1 MNGNHNFTLTIRT
14 FRIMR
19 KLAMALLFVFS
30 FTTITNAQQSKIL
43 TDHLATYNQAVD
55 LYQEDQYLV
64 SQRLFTQVLE
74 TSNDEV
80 IKGNATYY
88 IANCAVR
95 LNQRNADQLVEKFVE
110 EYPTSTKKNSAI
122 IDVAD
127 YYFDNGD
134 YRKSA
139 VWYQKVDKSTLSRK
153 QASRYYFNTGY
164 TLVQSKKFDEA
175 KPFLNRVSD
184 DPEYGSKAKYYL
196 GYIAYENDELQEASD
211 LFDKVEDSPEA
222 DEKLSYYQ
230 ADLNYKL
237 GKFDKAIE
245 LAKSQLEKS
254 NRKEQSELNRIIG
267 QSLFNQEKYDEALP
281 YLEEYKGTRGK
292 WNNNDFYQLGYAYY
306 KQGNFEKAV
315 ETFNK
320 IIDGVNATAQ
330 NAYYHLGQSYIKLD
344 RNEDALNAFKKASE
358 MDLDAQ
364 ISQDASY
371 NYAKLSYE
379 NGNPYDS
386 VPSVILAYLEKYP
399 DTDKKEEMSA
409 FLIDSYFSSKNYKE
423 ALELLENGRIKDNE
437 AVYGKV
443 ALYHG
448 LNLFTSGEYQDALG
462 NLNKAIKNI
471 TDTELKKKA
480 IFWKAEAMYQLND
493 FNGAYENFKQVNN
506 LKVSIEEDELYN
518 YDMGYTEF
526 KLKKYDEAINSFT
539 AFTKQAS
546 VKTDAVRLND
556 AYLRIGDANF
566 VTKKYWP
573 GMEAYNKAIEMNGFN
588 ADYAAFQKAI
598 SYGFVQK
605 NDRKIQDLEDFITKF
620 KTSKYRDDVIYELG
634 NTYINTNQV
643 PKGIRT
649 YDMLINEY
657 PNSSYTSQAMM
668 RKGLQLYNDGNLE
681 ASLTVFKQ
689 VTDKY
694 AGTPQAVQAISSARQ
709 VYIDLGRTNDYAVWV
724 RGLDGV
730 EVTDNELDD
739 TAYESAEQPFIQG
752 DMNGTAREMAK
763 YLNQFP
769 NGKHALKAHFYLA
782 QAQFSQNKKAESV
795 PHYEYVISKERNEFS
810 EQALARLS
818 EIHLG
823 TKDYVKAIPVMKQLE
838 QLADFPQNVIYAQSN
853 LMKAYYETEKYGE
866 AVSYANKVLADN
878 SIENNVRSDAEIII
892 ARSSWKQGN
901 EAAAKTG
908 YEKVL
913 QTATGSLAAEATFY
927 KAYFENKEGKH
938 DAVITTVNGLSKN
951 YGGYKLWSAK
961 GLVVMAKSYY
971 ALNQTL
977 NATTILDAVINNFK
991 QYPEVV
997 TEAKAELARIK
1008 TEAAKTNSS
1017 VVPTSQ
1023 N

>member
-1 MNGNHNFTLTIRT
+1 
-14 FRIMR
+14 MR
-19 KLAMALLFVFS
+19 KLAMALLFVLS
-30 FTTITNAQQSKIL
+30 FTTITNAQQSKIF
-43 TDHLATYNQAVD
+43 TDDLATYNQALD
-55 LYQEDQYLV
+55 LYQEDQYLA
-64 SQRLFTQVLE
+64 SQRLFEKVME
-74 TSNDEV
+74 SSKEEIV
-80 IKGNATYY
+80 KGNASYY

-95 LNQRNADQLVEKFVE
+95 LNQRNADQLVERFVE

-127 YYFDNGD
+127 YYFDNGN
-134 YRKSA
+134 YRKA
-139 VWYQKVDKSTLSRK
+139 ATWYQKVDTGTLSRK
-153 QASRYYFNTGY
+153 QINRYYFNTGY
-164 TLVQSKKFDEA
+164 TLVQSRKYDEA

-196 GYIAYENDELQEASD
+196 GYIAYESDELQEASD
-211 LFDKVEDSPEA
+211 LFDEVGASPEA

-237 GKFDKAIE
+237 GRFDKAIE
-245 LAKSQLEKS
+245 LAKTQLPKS
-254 NRKEQSELNRIIG
+254 NRNEQSELNRIIG
-267 QSLFNQEKYDEALP
+267 QSLFNQEKYEEALP
-281 YLEEYKGTRGK
+281 YLIEYKGVRGR
-292 WNNNDFYQLGYAYY
+292 WNNNDYYQLGYAYY
-306 KQGNFEKAV
+306 KQGSFEKAI

-330 NAYYHLGQSYIKLD
+330 NAYYHLGQSYIKLN

-358 MDLDAQ
+358 MDLDDQ
-364 ISQDASY
+364 ISQDAAY
-371 NYAKLSYE
+371 IYAKLSYE

-386 VPSVILAYLEKYP
+386 VPAVILAFLETYP
-399 DTDKKEEMSA
+399 NSDKKEEMNA
-409 FLIDSYFSSKNYKE
+409 FLIDSYFSSKNYQE
-423 ALELLENGRIKDNE
+423 ALKLLEDGRIKGNE

-448 LNLFTSGEYQDALG
+448 LNLFTAGEYRDALT
-462 NLNKAIKNI
+462 NLNKAVENVS
-471 TDTELKKKA
+471 DAELKKKA
-480 IFWKAEAMYQLND
+480 TFWKAESMYELND
-493 FNGAYENFKQVNN
+493 FAGAYDNFN
-506 LKVSIEEDELYN
+506 KVSSMNTSMEEDDLFN
-518 YDMGYTEF
+518 YDMGYTQF
-526 KLKKYDEAINSFT
+526 KLKKYDEAISSFT
-539 AFTKQAS
+539 AYTKQAVS
-546 VKTDAVRLND
+546 KKDRVRLND
-556 AYLRIGDANF
+556 VYLRIGDANF
-566 VTKKYWP
+566 VTKNYWP
-573 GMEAYNKAIEMNGFN
+573 GMEAYNKALEMNGFN

-598 SYGFVQK
+598 SYGFVQR
-605 NDRKIQDLEDFITKF
+605 NERKIEDLEEFITKF
-620 KTSKYRDDVIYELG
+620 RTSTYRDDVIYELG

-643 PKGIRT
+643 AKGVRAYDKLIR
-649 YDMLINEY
+649 EY

-668 RKGLQLYNDGNLE
+668 RKGLQLYNEGKLE

-689 VTDKY
+689 VAEKY
-694 AGTPQAVQAISSARQ
+694 AGTPQAVQAITSARQ
-709 VYIDLGRTNDYAVWV
+709 VYIDQGRTNDYAIWV

-739 TAYESAEQPFIQG
+739 TAYESAEQPYIQG
-752 DMNGTAREMAK
+752 DMNGTAREMKK
-763 YLNQFP
+763 YLQQFP
-769 NGKHALKAHFYLA
+769 NGKYALKANFYLA

-795 PHYEYVISKERNEFS
+795 AHYEYVTSKERSEFT

-823 TKDYVKAIPVMKQLE
+823 TKDYVKAISVLKQLE

-853 LMKAYYETEKYGE
+853 LMKAYYETEKYGD
-866 AVSYANKVLADN
+866 AVIYANKVLNDS

-901 EAAAKTG
+901 EVASKVG
-908 YEKVL
+908 YEKVR
-913 QTATGSLAAEATFY
+913 QTATGSLGAEATYY

-961 GLVVMAKSYY
+961 GLVVMAQSYY

-977 NATTILDAVINNFK
+977 NATTILDAVIANFK
-991 QYPEVV
+991 QYPDVV
-997 TEAKAELARIK
+997 ATAQSELAKIK

>member
-1 MNGNHNFTLTIRT
+1 
-14 FRIMR
+14 MR
-19 KLAMALLFVFS
+19 KLAMTLLFVLS
-30 FTTITNAQQSKIL
+30 FTTVANAQQSRIW
-43 TDHLATYNQAVD
+43 TDDLATYHQAVD
-55 LYQEDQYLV
+55 LYQEDQYLA
-64 SQRLFTQVLE
+64 SQRLFVKVKE

-80 IKGNATYY
+80 IKGNASYY

-95 LNQRNADQLVEKFVE
+95 LNQRNADQLVESFVE
-110 EYPTSTKKNSAI
+110 EYPTSIKKNSAI

-134 YRKSA
+134 YRKA
-139 VWYQKVDKSTLSRK
+139 ANWYQRVDKSTLSRK
-153 QASRYYFNTGY
+153 QTSRYYFNTGY
-164 TLVQSKKFDEA
+164 TLVQSKKYDEA

-184 DPEYGSKAKYYL
+184 DSEYGSKAKYYL

-211 LFDKVEDSPEA
+211 LFDQVGESPEA

-237 GKFDKAIE
+237 GKFDQAIV
-245 LAKSQLEKS
+245 LAQKQLSKS

-281 YLEEYKGTRGK
+281 YLEAYKGTRGR
-292 WNNNDFYQLGYAYY
+292 WNNNDYYQLGYTYY
-306 KQGNFEKAV
+306 KQGNFEKAM

-320 IIDGVNATAQ
+320 IIDGENATAQ
-330 NAYYHLGQSYIKLD
+330 NAYYHLGQSYLKLD
-344 RNEDALNAFKKASE
+344 RKEEALNAFKKASE
-358 MDLDAQ
+358 IDLEAQ
-364 ISQDASY
+364 ISQDAYY

-399 DTDKKEEMSA
+399 ETDKNEEMNE
-409 FLIDSYFSSKNYKE
+409 FLIDSYFSSKNYAE
-423 ALELLENGRIKDNE
+423 ALFLLEDGRIRANE

-448 LNLFTSGEYQDALG
+448 LNLFTAGDYQEALG
-462 NLNKAIKNI
+462 NLNKAIENS
-471 TDTELKKKA
+471 TDPELKKRA
-480 IFWKAEAMYQLND
+480 VFWKAESLYQLND
-493 FNGAYENFKQVNN
+493 FSGAYENFKTAKKN
-506 LKVSIEEDELYN
+506 KVSIEEDDLYK
-518 YDMGYTEF
+518 YDMGYAQF

-539 AFTKQAS
+539 AFTNQSDAKNDR
-546 VKTDAVRLND
+546 VKLND
-556 AYLRIGDANF
+556 AHLRIGDANF
-566 VTKKYWP
+566 VTKQYWP
-573 GMEAYNKAIEMNGFN
+573 AMEAYNKAIKMNGYN
-588 ADYAAFQKAI
+588 SDYAAFQKAI

-605 NDRKIQDLEDFITKF
+605 NDRKIQDLEEFITKF
-620 KTSKYRDDVIYELG
+620 RTSKYRDDVIYELG

-643 PKGIRT
+643 AKGIRI
-649 YDMLINEY
+649 YDKLIADY

-681 ASLTVFKQ
+681 ASLSVFKQ
-689 VTDKY
+689 VAGKY

-709 VYIDLGRTNDYAVWV
+709 VYIDLGTTNDYAVWV

-739 TAYESAEQPFIQG
+739 TAYESAERPFIQG
-752 DMNGTAREMAK
+752 DMNGTAREMKK
-763 YLNQFP
+763 YLLQFP

-782 QAQFSQNKKAESV
+782 QAQFSQNNKEESV
-795 PHYEYVISKERNEFS
+795 AHYEYVTSMERSEFT

-823 TKDYVKAIPVMKQLE
+823 TRDYVKAVPVLKQLE
-838 QLADFPQNVIYAQSN
+838 QLAEFPQNIIYAQSN
-853 LMKAYYETEKYGE
+853 LMKAYYETEDYEE
-866 AVSYANKVLADN
+866 AVTYANKVLSDA
-878 SIENNVRSDAEIII
+878 SIENNLKSDAEIII

-901 EAAAKTG
+901 EAATKVG
-908 YEKVL
+908 YEKVR
-913 QTATGSLAAEATFY
+913 QTATGSLAAEATYY
-927 KAYFENKEGKH
+927 KAYFESKEGKH

-961 GLVVMAKSYY
+961 GLVVMAKSYDS
-971 ALNQTL
+971 LDQTL
-977 NATTILDAVINNFK
+977 NATTILDAVIANFK
-991 QYPEVV
+991 QYPDVV
-997 TEAKAELARIK
+997 ATAQSELAIIK